1 MSFLL
6 QAFFG
11 QPWAMT
17 PSALAIAETLLLRW
31 EAGERFD
38 AAGIEA
44 AVGDKPRQAAQR
56 RAAVAAAGGPGLAVL
71 PIHGVL
77 THRAYSVENTSS
89 PLTSTERVA
98 AELRRLAEDSSVRT
112 LVLDVDSPG
121 GSVFGVQELAEAV
134 RRVRSTGR
142 RVVAVANNT
151 AASGAYWIASQAD
164 ELVVTPSGMVGSIG
178 VIVPHVDRTK
188 AYEAAGVRR
197 EFITAGRYKAEGHE
211 KGPLRPETR
220 ANLQQMV
227 DTYYNAF
234 VRAVA
239 SGRGVP
245 VDVVR
250 GPAFA
255 QGRMVLAADAVAAG
269 MADAVATL
277 EATLKRHAAG
287 GALPMGAARRQLD
300 ARLADIAIAELGG

>member
-1 MSFLL
+1 MSHLM

-17 PSALAIAETLLLRW
+17 PTALALAESLLLRW

-44 AVGDKPRQAAQR
+44 AIGDKPRQAAQR
-56 RAAVAAAGGPGLAVL
+56 RADAVASGAPGLAVL
-71 PIHGVL
+71 PVHGVL
-77 THRAYSVENTSS
+77 AHRAYAVENTSS
-89 PLTSTERVA
+89 PLTSTERLA
-98 AELRRLAEDSSVRT
+98 AELRRLAADPSVRT
-112 LVLDVDSPG
+112 IVLDVDSPG
-121 GSVFGVQELAEAV
+121 GSVFGVQELADAV
-134 RRVRSTGR
+134 WRVRATGR

-151 AASGAYWIASQAD
+151 AASGAYWVASQAD
-164 ELVVTPSGMVGSIG
+164 EIVITPSGMVGSIG
-178 VIVPHVDRTK
+178 VIVPHVDRSK

-197 EFITAGRYKAEGHE
+197 EFVTAGRYKAEGHE
-211 KGPLRPETR
+211 EGPLRPETR

-227 DTYYNAF
+227 DTYYSAF
-234 VRAVA
+234 TRAVA
-239 SGRGVP
+239 SGRGVS

-255 QGRMVLAADAVAAG
+255 QGRMVVAADAVAAG

-287 GALPMGAARRQLD
+287 GALPVGAARRQLD
-300 ARLADIAIAELGG
+300 ARLAAIAIAQLS